1 MGATDAVADGALGDT
16 PAVGQLLLCRFPQ
29 RQLPEGLAHFL
40 GFFGERGGKDFAQ
53 GRKVFSG
60 ADVVRPALIPL

>member
-1 MGATDAVADGALGDT
+1 MGATDAMADGALGDT

-29 RQLPEGLAHFL
+29 RQLPVGLAQYHGCL
-40 GFFGERGGKDFAQ
+40 GECGGNDVGQ

-60 ADVVRPALIPL
+60 ADAVRPALIPL